1 MALQIVK
8 GFENGNNYKIFAD
21 SFFSNLSLVKALKVL
36 KGRKLKSEMDLKK
49 LGRGPCDMKVELM
62 SNVIA
67 VRWFNNK
74 CVDTLP
80 SYVGV
85 EAEG

>member
-1 MALQIVK
+1 M
-8 GFENGNNYKIFAD
+8 
-21 SFFSNLSLVKALKVL
+21 KALKVKSMFFVGTFQTDRL
-36 KGRKLKSEMDLKK
+36 KGRKMKSEKDLKK
-49 LGRGPCDMKVELM
+49 LGRGPCDMRVKLM

-67 VRWFNNK
+67 VRRFNNK
-74 CVDTLP
+74 CVDTLS